1 MSALEKLAALVR
13 QAEITAKANQL
24 EGEIQTAARELR
36 QAEAASQAAQQQ
48 LVEVRE
54 IRLAELED
62 ADTRRQQ
69 LQELSRKAAQY
80 RSYLQSTN
88 EVEELITT
96 SEKELEA
103 NVQTAR
109 ADLEAA
115 QAAAQQTLEAL
126 RAAMERYEKAR
137 EELEKLQPELAGEF
151 AEEDRIFHDAAVH
164 FPPGELRALE
174 KEVRNCDRFY
184 GALERNE
191 QYAQMKIWIG
201 RLRRLQTMELSE
213 DEHFRARKL
222 FPMLVGI
229 SKQYEPGYIEAFQ
242 QDFHTDWD
250 RFIAEA
256 KRELASATDSRRRRK
271 ELEQQ
276 QREQQQ
282 RDEESRR
289 QAREAAQ
296 QDLDDLRRVIASFDL
311 PEQGL
316 DEFRTALGRVIAG
329 FGISDEEVLRL
340 VLPYRDVISEGPE
353 FRALRRS
360 LERFEQ
366 EQNGRAEPQ
375 GEDIADLLEFTRGQ
389 KALMIG
395 GARREDVRQQ
405 LFELFKF
412 ERLEWEDYE
421 GTKPAKLRSLEQRI
435 RNGGLDLVLILKSFI
450 SHHVSEKLRPLCE
463 QNETECLMV
472 EHGYGAAQIAQ
483 ALRKR
488 KGMLSPQA

>member
-13 QAEITAKANQL
+13 QAEVTAKASQL

-36 QAEAASQAAQQQ
+36 QAEAASRTAQQH

-54 IRLAELED
+54 LRLTELED
-62 ADTRRQQ
+62 AETRRQQ
-69 LQELSRKAAQY
+69 LHELSRKAAQF
-80 RSYLQSTN
+80 RSHLQSTN
-88 EVEELITT
+88 EVEDLIIA
-96 SEKELEA
+96 SEKEIESQ
-103 NVQTAR
+103 VQAAR
-109 ADLEAA
+109 ADLDAA
-115 QAAAQQTLEAL
+115 QAAAQQSLEAL
-126 RAAMERYEKAR
+126 RVAMERYESAR
-137 EELEKLQPELAGEF
+137 DELDKLQPELAGEF
-151 AEEDRIFHDAAVH
+151 VEEDRIFHDATVH

-174 KEVRNCDRFY
+174 KEIRNCERVY

-191 QYAQMKIWIG
+191 QYAQMKLWIG
-201 RLRRLQTMELSE
+201 RLRRLQTMDLSE

-222 FPMLVGI
+222 FPTLVGI

-250 RFIAEA
+250 RFIVEA
-256 KRELASATDSRRRRK
+256 RRELASATDARRRRK

-289 QAREAAQ
+289 QAREVAQ
-296 QDLDDLRRVIASFDL
+296 ADLDELRRVIATYEL

-316 DEFRTALGRVIAG
+316 DDFRTALSKVIAG
-329 FGISDEEVLRL
+329 FGVSDEEVLRL
-340 VLPYRDVISEGPE
+340 VSPYRDIISEGQE

-360 LERFEQ
+360 LERYEH
-366 EQNGRAEPQ
+366 EHNGRAEPL
-375 GEDIADLLEFTRGQ
+375 GEDISDLLEVTRGQ
-389 KALMIG
+389 KALIIG

-412 ERLEWEDYE
+412 DRLDWEDYE

-463 QNETECLMV
+463 QNDTPCLMV

-483 ALRKR
+483 TLRK
-488 KGMLSPQA
+488 GLLPQHV